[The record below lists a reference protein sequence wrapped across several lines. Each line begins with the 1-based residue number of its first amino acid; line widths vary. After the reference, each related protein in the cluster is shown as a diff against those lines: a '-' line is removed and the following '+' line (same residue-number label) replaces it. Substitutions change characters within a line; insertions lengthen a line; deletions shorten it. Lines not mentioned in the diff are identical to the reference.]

1 MQKIQEY
8 AGKVVLMTIEYFPK
22 VLMAIAVLLIGLW
35 VISRFVVVTNRLM
48 QRREVDI
55 SLSLFLNS
63 LLSIGLKVL
72 LFISVAG
79 ILGIHTTSFVAVLG
93 AASLAVGLA
102 LQGSLSN
109 FAGGVLILFFK
120 PFRVGDFIE
129 AQGQMGQVRE
139 ILIFNTVIVTGEN
152 KTVIYPNGALSNGTI
167 VNHSRQ
173 GSLRVDISLD
183 LPNTIDFLKFRTL
196 ALRTMAEDPRV
207 LTEPVPVV
215 SILKITPGGYTVAVR
230 PYTLVSDYWPV
241 FFMLQDK
248 IKIAMDQNDL
258 SKASIHAN

>member
-1 MQKIQEY
+1 MQNIQDYVERIF
-8 AGKVVLMTIEYFPK
+8 LMIIQYFPK
-22 VLMAIAVLLIGLW
+22 VLLAIAVLLVGLW
-35 VISRFVVVTNRLM
+35 MINRMVLVTTRVMNRRQLD
-48 QRREVDI
+48 V

-120 PFRVGDFIE
+120 PFKVGDMIE
-129 AQGQMGQVRE
+129 AQGQMGRVKE
-139 ILIFNTVIVTGEN
+139 ILIFNTVIVTLEN

-167 VNHSRQ
+167 INHSRQ
-173 GSLRVDISLD
+173 GSLRVDITLD
-183 LPNTIDFLKFRTL
+183 LPNTIDFMKFRSM
-196 ALRTMAEDPRV
+196 ALKIMAEDPRI

-215 SILKITPGGYTVAVR
+215 SILKIAPAAFTVAVR
-230 PYTLVSDYWPV
+230 PHTLVADYWPV
-241 FFMLQDK
+241 FFTLQDK
-248 IKIAMDQNDL
+248 IKIAMDQNDI
-258 SKASIHAN
+258 ARTPPAG

>member
-1 MQKIQEY
+1 MQKIQNYVER
-8 AGKVVLMTIEYFPK
+8 VVLMIIQYFPK
-22 VLMAIAVLLIGLW
+22 VLLAVAVLLVGLW
-35 VISRFVVVTNRLM
+35 VIKRLVLVTTRLM
-48 QRREVDI
+48 QRRDLDV
-55 SLSLFLNS
+55 SLTSFLNS
-63 LLSIGLKVL
+63 LLSIGFKVL

-120 PFRVGDFIE
+120 PFRVGDMIE
-129 AQGQMGQVRE
+129 AQGQMGRVKE

-167 VNHSRQ
+167 INHSRQ
-173 GSLRVDISLD
+173 GSLRVDITLD
-183 LPNTIDFLKFRTL
+183 LPNTIDFMKFRTL
-196 ALRTMAEDPRV
+196 ALKTMADDPRV

-215 SILKITPGGYTVAVR
+215 SILKIAPAAFTVAMR
-230 PYTLVSDYWPV
+230 PYTMVADYWAV
-241 FFMLQDK
+241 FFALQDK
-248 IKIAMDQNDL
+248 IKIAMDQNDVT
-258 SKASIHAN
+258 KTPPPN

>member
-1 MQKIQEY
+1 MQKIQDYVER
-8 AGKVVLMTIEYFPK
+8 VVLMIIQYFPK
-22 VLMAIAVLLIGLW
+22 VLLAVAVLLIGLW
-35 VISRFVVVTNRLM
+35 IIKRLVLVTTRLM
-48 QRREVDI
+48 QRRDLDV
-55 SLSLFLNS
+55 SLTLFLNS
-63 LLSIGLKVL
+63 LLSIGFKVL

-120 PFRVGDFIE
+120 PFRVGDMIE
-129 AQGQMGQVRE
+129 AQGQMGRVKE

-167 VNHSRQ
+167 INHSRQ
-173 GSLRVDISLD
+173 GSLRVDITLD
-183 LPNTIDFLKFRTL
+183 LPNTIDFMKFRTL
-196 ALRTMAEDPRV
+196 ALKTMADDPRV

-215 SILKITPGGYTVAVR
+215 SVLKIAPAAFTVAMR
-230 PYTLVSDYWPV
+230 PYTMVTDYWAV
-241 FFMLQDK
+241 FFALQDK
-248 IKIAMDQNDL
+248 IKIAMDQNDVTKTPPP
-258 SKASIHAN
+258 S